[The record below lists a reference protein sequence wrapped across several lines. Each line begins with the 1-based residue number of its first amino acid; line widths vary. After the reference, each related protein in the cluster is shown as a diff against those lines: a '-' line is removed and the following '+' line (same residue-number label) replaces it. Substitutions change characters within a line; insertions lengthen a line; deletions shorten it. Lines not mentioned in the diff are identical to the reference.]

1 MLEALSE
8 LDTRADP
15 DVTARPEG
23 GEGAPSTTHVK
34 VQDSLKP
41 LVLTKEHSP
50 LEFNQWASMF
60 RAFYHSSHLERLED
74 IGQITFLKRLLGPRL
89 TAILKTKLY
98 VTSPIFDDDT
108 RSGVESCFKIL
119 ESEFLL
125 TLSDPASGKTIRSGG
140 GDIEKTVIENLLF
153 V

>member
-34 VQDSLKP
+34 VQDSLQP

-119 ESEFLL
+119 ESEFLKL
-125 TLSDPASGKTIRSGG
+125 
-140 GDIEKTVIENLLF
+140 NLER
-153 V
+153 

>member
-74 IGQITFLKRLLGPRL
+74 IGQITFLIDGQHLKSNSILSSRLWH
-89 TAILKTKLY
+89 LK
-98 VTSPIFDDDT
+98 IFNFFQFDNIALN
-108 RSGVESCFKIL
+108 SS
-119 ESEFLL
+119 
-125 TLSDPASGKTIRSGG
+125 
-140 GDIEKTVIENLLF
+140 
-153 V
+153 

>member
-125 TLSDPASGKTIRSGG
+125 FR
-140 GDIEKTVIENLLF
+140 LLF
-153 V
+153 SYLRHSSWIIPKMFFL